1 MDDDVEL
8 RRLRERVYGAEGAT
22 ATPAM
27 RERLAELEDRVRPL
41 ARNADLS
48 APADASRIEA
58 SGVATAASAPEDV
71 TPEHETENPDA
82 APPSSSRALRRTLI
96 AVGAVALLG
105 AGVAVGAAVTASA
118 APAPTPIPVTADSAV
133 DPAAARYPELTFQQT
148 IEDAISAEVLRDSA
162 IDSGST
168 RYIATVSD
176 YEIFFAQPDDGDGRC
191 IITFTATDNRPW
203 SAACASG
210 AQEGAAVFRID
221 EGLTVAIGT
230 PDASQIGGIPIRL
243 SESVTAFVAR

>member
-8 RRLRERVYGAEGAT
+8 RRLRERVYGPEGAT

-27 RERLAELEDRVRPL
+27 RERLAELENRVRQP
-41 ARNADLS
+41 AEVTHSA
-48 APADASRIEA
+48 APADAP
-58 SGVATAASAPEDV
+58 GTAI
-71 TPEHETENPDA
+71 PDA
-82 APPSSSRALRRTLI
+82 AAPAPAPADVSAATTVPSRTLRRALT

-105 AGVAVGAAVTASA
+105 VGVAVGAALT
-118 APAPTPIPVTADSAV
+118 APAPAATANPAAATA
-133 DPAAARYPELTFQQT
+133 DPAAAQYPELTFQQT
-148 IEDAISAEVLRDSA
+148 IEDAISADVLRDSA

-176 YEIFFAQPDDGDGRC
+176 FQIFFAQPDDGDGRC

-210 AQEGAAVFRID
+210 AQEGTAVFGID
-221 EGLTVAIGT
+221 DRLKVAIGD
-230 PDASQIGGIPIRL
+230 PAGADVGGIPIRL